1 MADISNLSNF
11 LEDVADAIR
20 TKKETTEKIPAA
32 NFDTEILSIT
42 TGMDTS
48 DATATVNDIISPK
61 TAYVNGEK
69 ITGTMPNNGELNYD
83 VSTLEQIIPE
93 GYTSGGTIAAS
104 PLTQEDYNDCLSIS
118 YDILNSNYTP
128 LEYIEST
135 GSQRIDTGV
144 VPNENTIVEIEFMK
158 LDDNVSYERIFGV
171 KDAYEVLRDSGDSN
185 IDDWTFKINRTSNNT
200 GISAKIGA
208 FGYGKNV
215 LKTTTS
221 SVYLNGV
228 LVNEFDKLTPNTGK
242 TMYLFYANNGDRWGT
257 FRLYSCKIYN
267 DTELIRD
274 FVPMRDEDSVVCL
287 YDNVTKTFF
296 YNTGYRQFI
305 GGEL

>member
-1 MADISNLSNF
+1 MIDFVRKGIN
-11 LEDVADAIR
+11 
-20 TKKETTEKIPAA
+20 
-32 NFDTEILSIT
+32 
-42 TGMDTS
+42 TS
-48 DATATVNDIISPK
+48 DATATANDILNPK
-61 TAYVNGEK
+61 TAYGK
-69 ITGTMPNNGELNYD
+69 DGKLIGTMPNNGELNYE
-83 VSTLEQIIPE
+83 VSTSEQTIPA

-104 PLTQEDYNDCLSIS
+104 PLTQEDYNNCLSIS

-135 GSQRIDTGV
+135 GSQSIDTGV

-158 LDDNVSYERIFGV
+158 LDDNVNYERIFGI

-185 IDDWTFKINRTSNNT
+185 IDDWTFKINRTSNDT

-228 LVNEFDKLTPNTGK
+228 LVNEFDKLTPNTVD
-242 TMYLFYANNGDRWGT
+242 TMCLFYAKNGDRWGT

-296 YNTGYRQFI
+296 YTTGNRQFI